1 MAKPKFDI
9 YKKKVRITKP
19 KGNIGKITKYYGLLG
34 KTSMRV
40 PKEKLR
46 NLPRINAAVNQRIPR
61 ELVGGIIVHYNPKDD
76 TYCEPLNDPAH
87 FGSPSHCSIA
97 WSQTQIAHAVPS
109 GVRKDK
115 LEVIYNNF
123 AYCILFTLSN
133 YVPHRKEIIKKALDY
148 ATRFTAQY
156 EKLKDKKDKTKD
168 RYERVN
174 LGYNWKGAKRLQL
187 GVFLKSIGMGKLSRA
202 WSGYGVKASGRT
214 AAKKAALA
222 RMTELKKAISSAN
235 VEIRRNEKKW
245 SENKIQQKKNQL
257 EALKAELMAH
267 TNPLKLIC
275 SQMVLLCYQM
285 GLESGS
291 GNLILPVDP
300 RWGTPAQVERELV
313 KNKFWRPKLIID
325 PIGFES

>member
-1 MAKPKFDI
+1 MTKPKFDI
-9 YKKKVRITKP
+9 YKKKVRITNP
-19 KGNIGKITKYYGLLG
+19 KGNIGKITKYYGLLS

-46 NLPRINAAVNQRIPR
+46 NLPRINAAVNPRIPR
-61 ELVGGIIVHYNPKDD
+61 ELVGGIIVHYNPKDA

-87 FGSPSHCSIA
+87 FGSPSHCSMA
-97 WSQTQIAHAVPS
+97 WSRTQIAHAVPA
-109 GVRKDK
+109 GVKKDK

-133 YVPHRKEIIKKALDY
+133 YVPHRKEITKKAIDF

-156 EKLKDKKDKTKD
+156 EKLKDKTEDQ
-168 RYERVN
+168 YERVN
-174 LGYNWKGAKRLQL
+174 LGYNWEGARSLQL

-245 SENKIQQKKNQL
+245 SENIRQQKRNQL
-257 EALKAELMAH
+257 KALKAELMAH

-285 GLESGS
+285 ALESGS
-291 GNLILPVDP
+291 GNLILRVDP